1 MTINERVAY
10 IMKEKAG
17 GSLTRFAEALGI
29 TTQYATRLI
38 KAGSVGIE
46 PITRILQTYPDINS
60 RWLITN
66 EGYPFDKDKDSEYI
80 LRSEI
85 SRRINLLLDLERWIP
100 AMSETDIQELLSSLS
115 GDKEFKLEPMKVS
128 DWEQRISEREK
139 ELNEKV
145 TKAMREGVIC
155 RTQKDK
161 Q

>member
-1 MTINERVAY
+1 
-10 IMKEKAG
+10 MKEKAG

-128 DWEQRISEREK
+128 DWEQRISEKEK

>member
-128 DWEQRISEREK
+128 DWEQRISEKEK

>member
-17 GSLTRFAEALGI
+17 GSLTRFSEALGI

-38 KAGSVGIE
+38 KTGSVGIE

-66 EGYPFDKDKDSEYI
+66 EGFPFDKDKDSEYI
-80 LRSEI
+80 VRSEI

-100 AMSETDIQELLSSLS
+100 AMSETDLQDLLGLLS
-115 GDKEFKLEPMKVS
+115 GDKDFKLDPMKVS
-128 DWEQRISEREK
+128 DWEHKVSEK
-139 ELNEKV
+139 ERQLNERV
-145 TKAMREGVIC
+145 TKAMKEGVIC

-161 Q
+161 P

>member
-145 TKAMREGVIC
+145 TKAMREGIIC

>member
-10 IMKEKAG
+10 IMTEKAG

-145 TKAMREGVIC
+145 TKAMREGIIC